1 MRVFRSRGGN
11 LMKAINTPQR
21 ITVLGAGFGALS
33 TIRELR
39 RRDAQV
45 EITLVAPR
53 AELHYLPGIIW
64 IPSGQRKR
72 EDLVVPLDN
81 FLRRQR
87 VRFVAAEATGLA
99 DGGRTVHTSAGELAN
114 DALVIATGGR
124 FIKKLPGIE
133 HAITPC
139 EGIAAAERIRDRVRE
154 MQGGT
159 IAVGFGGNPN
169 EPTAVRGGPMFEF
182 LFGLDTQLRS
192 EGRREHFELVF
203 FNPSME
209 PGKRLGTKA
218 VRHLLDEMAR
228 RGIRT
233 HLGHKPQRFEI
244 DKVVTEGG
252 EFHAD
257 LILFMPGMTGN
268 AWFDAT
274 DLPRSSGGLLQ
285 ADAHCRIPGFE
296 CVVVV
301 GDSGSFPGPDWMP
314 KQAHMADL
322 QAVAAAQ
329 NLLGDLRGV
338 PTSVAFEVELMCIV
352 DAMDRGSLV
361 WRTSKRNWLLP
372 SMRALHWAKRL
383 FEWKYLRQYR

>member
-1 MRVFRSRGGN
+1 MS
-11 LMKAINTPQR
+11 AINAASR
-21 ITVLGAGFGALS
+21 ISILGAGFAGLS

-39 RRDAQV
+39 RRDVHA

-64 IPSGQRKR
+64 ILSGLRTR

-87 VRFVAAEATGLA
+87 VRFFAAEVTGLA
-99 DGGRTVHTSAGELAN
+99 DGGRVVHTSAGDIAN

-139 EGIAAAERIRDRVRE
+139 EGIAAAERIRDRVRA

-182 LFGLDTQLRS
+182 LFGLDAQLRR
-192 EGRREHFELVF
+192 EGRRDQFELVF
-203 FNPSME
+203 FNPSTE

-218 VRHLLDEMAR
+218 VKHLLDEMAR

-233 HLGHKPQRFEI
+233 HLGHKPQRFES
-244 DKVVTEGG
+244 DKVITDGG
-252 EFHAD
+252 EFRAD
-257 LILFMPGMTGN
+257 LILFMSGMTGN

-274 DLPRSSGGLLQ
+274 DLPRSPGGLLQ
-285 ADAHCRIPGFE
+285 ADAHCRVPGFDR
-296 CVVVV
+296 VVVV

-314 KQAHMADL
+314 KQAHMADI

-329 NLLGDLRGV
+329 NLLADLRGV
-338 PTSVAFEVELMCIV
+338 PSSVTFKAELVCIV
-352 DAMDRGSLV
+352 DALNRGSLV
-361 WRTSKRNWLLP
+361 WRTSEHNWLLP
-372 SMRALHWAKRL
+372 SMRVLHWAKRL